1 MKFQD
6 MNLPQDMVD
15 NLDSLGYID
24 AKDIQIETIPYALE
38 GDDIVAK
45 AKTGSGK
52 TLAFLIPSLLKID
65 LNNKDIQVLILAPT
79 RELVAQIATETRKI
93 ARYIPNLKV
102 TTIVGGESLNG
113 QVTSLENG
121 SHIVVATVGRIIDHL
136 SRETIDLSRLRVVI
150 LDEADRM
157 LDMGFRDE
165 VEKIIRN
172 SSRVRQTLLF
182 SATINDK
189 INTLIS
195 KVSTNPERINLND
208 TTKNQ
213 LEEIAYITKD
223 KDQILLEILSQRE
236 PKSTIIFCNTKLEV
250 DRINDLLNNRR
261 FSCDA
266 FHGDFTQPQRDEIF
280 LRFANHTM
288 PILIATDIAS
298 RGLDVEKV
306 ELIINYDIP
315 DKRETYI
322 HRVGRSARVDS
333 MGVAVTIY
341 KSNEKFKL
349 DEVVGKVKLKR
360 LEENIRIKPIK
371 ATMNTLVIN
380 GGKRDK
386 IRKGDLLGVLCK
398 DLEISP
404 NDIGKIAINDR
415 KSFIAISARIDIKR
429 ERIKIK
435 KRNFKFWYL

>member
-6 MNLPQDMVD
+6 INLPLDMVE
-15 NLDSLGYID
+15 NLNSLGYID
-24 AKDIQIETIPYALE
+24 AKDIQIEAIPYILE

-52 TLAFLIPSLLKID
+52 TLAFLIPSMLKID
-65 LNNKDIQVLILAPT
+65 VNNRDIQMLILAPT
-79 RELVAQIATETRKI
+79 RELVSQIATECRKV

-102 TTIVGGESLNG
+102 TTIVGGESLTS
-113 QVTSLENG
+113 QVTSLEKS

-136 SRETIDLSRLRVVI
+136 SRETIDLSKLRVIV

-189 INTLIS
+189 IDTLIS
-195 KVSTNPERINLND
+195 KISTNPQRID
-208 TTKNQ
+208 IKDSTKNQ

-223 KDQILLEILSQRE
+223 KDRTLLEILSQKQ

-250 DRINDLLNNRR
+250 DRLNNLLKDRR

-280 LRFANHTM
+280 LRFSNHTM

-298 RGLDVEKV
+298 RGLDVESV

-322 HRVGRSARVDS
+322 HRVGRSARVDKS
-333 MGVAVTIY
+333 GTAITIY

-349 DEVVGKVKLKR
+349 DDVVGKIKLDR
-360 LEENIRIKPIK
+360 LEGSVRIKPIK
-371 ATMNTLVIN
+371 ATMNTVVIN
-380 GGKRDK
+380 GGKKDK
-386 IRKGDLLGVLCK
+386 IRKGDILGLFCK
-398 DLEISP
+398 DLEISS
-404 NDIGKIAINDR
+404 NDIGDITINER
-415 KSFIAISARIDIKR
+415 KSFIAISAKIDIKR
-429 ERIKIK
+429 DRLKIK
-435 KRNFKFWYL
+435 KRNYKFWYL

>member
-6 MNLPQDMVD
+6 MNLPQNMVD
-15 NLDSLGYID
+15 NLSSLGYID
-24 AKDIQIETIPYALE
+24 AKDIQIETIPNILDT
-38 GDDIVAK
+38 DDIVAK

-52 TLAFLIPSLLKID
+52 TLAFLIPSILKID
-65 LNNKDIQVLILAPT
+65 VNNKDIQVLILAPT
-79 RELVAQIATETRKI
+79 RELVSQIATESRKI

-102 TTIVGGESLNG
+102 TTIVGGESLNA
-113 QVTSLENG
+113 QVKSLENN

-136 SRETIDLSRLRVVI
+136 SRETIDLSKLRVVV

-189 INTLIS
+189 IDKLIS
-195 KVSTNPERINLND
+195 KISTHPVKINLD
-208 TTKNQ
+208 DSTKKQ

-223 KDQILLEILSQRE
+223 KDQTLLEILSQRE

-250 DRINDLLNNRR
+250 DRINNLLSNRR

-288 PILIATDIAS
+288 PILVATDIAS

-333 MGVAVTIY
+333 NGVAITIY

-349 DEVVGKVKLKR
+349 DDVVGGVKLKR
-360 LEENIRIKPIK
+360 LEENIRIKPVK
-371 ATMNTLVIN
+371 ATMNTIVIN

-386 IRKGDLLGVLCK
+386 IRKGDILGVFCK

-404 NDIGKIAINDR
+404 NDIGNIIINDR
-415 KSFIAISARIDIKR
+415 KSFIAISARVDIKR
-429 ERIKIK
+429 DRIKIK

>member
-15 NLDSLGYID
+15 NLNSLGYID

-52 TLAFLIPSLLKID
+52 TLAFLIPSMLKID
-65 LNNKDIQVLILAPT
+65 VNNKDIQILILAPT
-79 RELVAQIATETRKI
+79 RELVSQIATETRKV

-102 TTIVGGESLNG
+102 TTIVGGESLTA
-113 QVTSLENG
+113 QVTSLSKG
-121 SHIVVATVGRIIDHL
+121 SHIVVSTVGRIIDHL
-136 SRETIDLSRLRVVI
+136 SRETIDLSKLRVVI

-182 SATINDK
+182 SATINEK
-189 INTLIS
+189 IDTLIS
-195 KVSTNPERINLND
+195 KISTNPERINLND

-213 LEEIAYITKD
+213 LEEIAYISKD
-223 KDQILLEILSQRE
+223 KEQTLLEILSQRE
-236 PKSTIIFCNTKLEV
+236 PKSTIIFCNTKIEV
-250 DRINDLLNNRR
+250 DRLNKLLRDRR

-333 MGVAVTIY
+333 RGVAVTIY

-349 DEVVGKVKLKR
+349 DDIVGKVKLKR

-371 ATMNTLVIN
+371 ATMNTVVIN

-404 NDIGKIAINDR
+404 DDIGKIIINER
-415 KSFIAISARIDIKR
+415 KSFIAISARVDIKR